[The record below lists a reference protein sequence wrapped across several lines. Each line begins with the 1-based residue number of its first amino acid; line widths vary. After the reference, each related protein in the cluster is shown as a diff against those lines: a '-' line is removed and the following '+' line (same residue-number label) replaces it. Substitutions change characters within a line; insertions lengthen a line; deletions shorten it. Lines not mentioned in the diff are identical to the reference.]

1 MKDFQWFTKPST
13 GTVTRVNQALAR
25 PTSGQWCQLHW
36 EWKWKLNTLLLKC
49 WRQFRYLLG
58 PFSNHNW
65 SPKSKSQAIKTKSE
79 SQGTKNWV
87 AQGSYSYCP
96 RPPLPPASSPGSF
109 WRPLV
114 GTTLTTGCWWNSAL
128 LFISSALDLLILTP
142 SFTCRTKHEWK
153 FPTTSMDSIHL
164 PKIEHKCDPSVYT
177 RIPVQDALA
186 MKRKRLCRGSDGA
199 APLWQDTLMES
210 IS

>member
-1 MKDFQWFTKPST
+1 MVPASLGMKMEVGSWILYCWQRFGSSTDRFQASSGKHNHKKQQIAKSERESQLFTKNT
-13 GTVTRVNQALAR
+13 G
-25 PTSGQWCQLHW
+25 
-36 EWKWKLNTLLLKC
+36 
-49 WRQFRYLLG
+49 
-58 PFSNHNW
+58 
-65 SPKSKSQAIKTKSE
+65 
-79 SQGTKNWV
+79 
-87 AQGSYSYCP
+87 AQGSFPPAHPPTPLALACP
-96 RPPLPPASSPGSF
+96 RPPWPPLPPPACSPGSF
-109 WRPLV
+109 WSPWV
-114 GTTLTTGCWWNSAL
+114 GTTLTTGCWWNSAFE
-128 LFISSALDLLILTP
+128 FINSALDLLILTP

-164 PKIEHKCDPSVYT
+164 PTIEHKCDPIVYT